1 MSASSLED
9 KIQQTGNIARM
20 LRNAQVGHYPFPFRS
35 EFTNWRDEQEA
46 WVSTA
51 VLFDQSFHMTDFYF
65 KGPDVMR
72 LLSDVGVNSF
82 AAFGK
87 NKAKQFLACNYDGYV
102 ISDAILFGLDDNE
115 VSLVGN
121 PAVSHWVAFHAE
133 TGGYDVQVTRD
144 ERAAQNNGRRIVFRY
159 QIQGP
164 NALKI
169 VEKAHGGP
177 IEHIKFFNI
186 GEFTIAGRPVRA
198 LNHTMTGAPGLEM
211 TGLEMFGPADD
222 GPAVL
227 DALLEAG
234 AEFGLHQ
241 GGSLAY
247 STTALESGWIGLP
260 VPAIYTGARM
270 KPYRKWLGA
279 DSLEAS
285 SSIGGSFASDDI
297 EDYYVTPWDL
307 GYGRVVKFDHDFI
320 GRAALE
326 KLAGQPHRRKV
337 WLRWNN
343 DDVSRVFASSLF
355 DRDHRAKYLSV
366 PHGIYATWQW
376 DKVLMGDRVV
386 GMSGKTGYTVNIGSW
401 ASLAIIDEADARDG
415 AEVTLVWGEEDG
427 GSAKPSVER
436 HVQTN
441 IRATVSTHP
450 LV

>member
-1 MSASSLED
+1 
-9 KIQQTGNIARM
+9 
-20 LRNAQVGHYPFPFRS
+20 
-35 EFTNWRDEQEA
+35 
-46 WVSTA
+46 
-51 VLFDQSFHMTDFYF
+51 
-65 KGPDVMR
+65 
-72 LLSDVGVNSF
+72 
-82 AAFGK
+82 
-87 NKAKQFLACNYDGYV
+87 
-102 ISDAILFGLDDNE
+102 
-115 VSLVGN
+115 
-121 PAVSHWVAFHAE
+121 
-133 TGGYDVQVTRD
+133 
-144 ERAAQNNGRRIVFRY
+144 
-159 QIQGP
+159 
-164 NALKI
+164 
-169 VEKAHGGP
+169 
-177 IEHIKFFNI
+177 
-186 GEFTIAGRPVRA
+186 
-198 LNHTMTGAPGLEM
+198 M

-234 AEFGLHQ
+234 AEFGLRQ

-320 GRAALE
+320 ARAALE

-401 ASLAIIDEADARDG
+401 ASLAMIDEADARDG

>member
-1 MSASSLED
+1 MAKSLED
-9 KIQQTGNIARM
+9 LIQAAGNPVDM
-20 LRNAQVGHYPFPFRS
+20 LRNSQTGPNVYPGVPP

-82 AAFGK
+82 ATFGK

-234 AEFGLHQ
+234 AEFGLRQ

-401 ASLAIIDEADARDG
+401 ASLAMIDEADARDG